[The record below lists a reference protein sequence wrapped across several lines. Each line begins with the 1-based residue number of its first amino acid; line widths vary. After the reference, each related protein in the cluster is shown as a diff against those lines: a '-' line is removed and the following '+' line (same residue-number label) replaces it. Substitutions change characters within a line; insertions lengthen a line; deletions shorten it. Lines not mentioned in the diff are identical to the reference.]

1 MILMANQKT
10 TTIKAVID
18 VDLKN
23 SAEKTLKMLGMTSSE
38 VIRILFAQIDLHKKI
53 PFEITMPLKYNEET
67 RQVIDEVVAGEN
79 LNYVDSIEQLK
90 KELDEDC

>member
-1 MILMANQKT
+1 MANQKT